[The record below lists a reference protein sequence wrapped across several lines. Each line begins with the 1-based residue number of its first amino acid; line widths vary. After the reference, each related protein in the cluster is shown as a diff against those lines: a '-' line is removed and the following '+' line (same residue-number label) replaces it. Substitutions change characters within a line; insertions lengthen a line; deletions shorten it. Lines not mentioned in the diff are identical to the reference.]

1 MIISAHTPRTPLL
14 ALCHTLLLAL
24 LVCTLIL
31 PYPIAAAAAEITP
44 DPAAPAGNRP
54 SMDAASN
61 GVPVVNIVAP
71 VSSGLSHNMF
81 LDFNVGTPGVI
92 INNSNTPGISQL
104 GGGVMGNPNFS
115 GTQASTILNEVTSNR
130 PSSIKGFT
138 EIFGGKADY
147 ILANPNG
154 VSINGGGFINTSR
167 AVITTGTPQIA
178 GGTLNS
184 IEVRRGTVAVE
195 GDGLNA
201 QGADS
206 FTILSRAA
214 TVAADLHAGQ
224 LNIIAGRNSY
234 APATQTATPLAED
247 PADGPAPVIAVDSS
261 VLGGMYADRIV
272 LVANEK
278 GVGVNLQG
286 AVNADHMTLHADGR
300 LTFRQVQ
307 ADTAADI
314 TAGSVDIAAGS
325 TLVSRK
331 DITVRAD
338 TIENAGLTYSGG
350 STTLLADSSLINRAG
365 SIVAKGDL
373 TLGDAL
379 TTAPGTVNVAITN
392 EGGLVQSLEGNV
404 GITAGTFLNKIA
416 LIDIQKKLLSTHYV
430 PRFDGKDAV
439 ISYIGRTW
447 GSRPGNARGL
457 TETTYKYEE
466 FVAEKSPT
474 PQVLAG
480 GNMVVDAAVIT
491 NDHGLIAA
499 KKDMELR
506 GGSLQNKGSSVSF
519 IEHTDRTYYIYKAG
533 SGGGSPSYATHDEYE
548 AISSVPAVIAA
559 GGTLSGDFTARIDND
574 TIKHNAD
581 YEGVVSSS
589 DGPELPPGE
598 AGGRVDTAVAGVG
611 SLFTKATA
619 PGRQYVLETNP
630 LISSMGTFFGSEYFL
645 SRMGWDLD
653 AHHQKLLGDA
663 FFETQMVRQQLAE
676 LNARSLTASFDQPD
690 ADMMIALME
699 NALAAGTSLSL
710 TVGIELTHEQ
720 LAALDKD
727 IVWLVEQEYEG
738 QTVLVPKVYLAD
750 ASRAT
755 VVGNGAR
762 IAAKDVRLQTAN
774 LSSSGDITGTDVR
787 ITADEVQNLGGK
799 LEGAALLVDAS
810 GTILNRSGA
819 ILGNDVTLRAGADV
833 ISETSKRTETFRA
846 GSAEQLNQAATIAA
860 SDSLSIQAGNNIRI
874 HAGQL
879 AAGGD
884 ATLAAGKDVEI
895 GAVGLGET
903 LHTEEWQMQ
912 RVRQKGSN
920 VAVGGDLTIAAGG
933 EITVAGSSIHAG
945 NDMALEAEGNIAI
958 VATQDVYSSQTEYSS
973 KKTFFGGGGSTQKSE
988 FYVTNNAAEV
998 TAGGNVSIKAG
1009 SGAAEQDVAILGSVV
1024 AANGNTDISATGGI
1038 LIASVEDIREQHK
1051 TSSSKGFLSSSSSKS
1066 DSLTVS
1072 QVGSAVAG
1080 ENVSLTARKDVTI
1093 SASDVIA
1100 DRDIAV
1106 QSQEGDVR
1114 VLAAQDRQYTYT
1126 ETSKSSGGLWVH
1138 GGGIDVARAT
1148 EAMSRSASESSVGS
1162 MLSAGNDITVQA
1174 ANDATVVG
1182 SQLSA
1187 GNDIAITAGRD
1198 VNLVPGRESTKSETR
1213 SKTTT
1218 SGLSWKFSEDEVS
1231 VGGGVRSVEKG
1242 ESLEGTY
1249 NQGSVV
1255 SAGNDVAITANRNI
1269 NQVSSHVE
1277 AGNDVTMV
1285 AGENIHIAAAQD
1297 VEELDRF
1304 IREAEVGV
1312 KLAAK
1317 QNVTSTVRQLADLP
1331 SSMQAGKGSAA
1342 AKGITAVSSAI
1353 RAVSA
1358 VQGALST
1365 SASASLTGGLS
1376 VTQTREHTETET
1388 PVTSTV
1394 YAGNNVALKA
1404 DEDITIQGAQVY
1416 AGNDVALEAG
1426 RDLAIESATG
1436 GMRYSTDSVSA
1447 SAGGGIK
1454 ANVGANGGGVGAN
1467 AYASLSG
1474 SGSDYESTYHRNA
1487 AVVAE
1492 QGLTTKSGRD
1502 TTVAGA
1508 TVQGNTV
1515 TMQVGGDLTV
1525 ASRQDESGGGSSS
1538 FGVSADVMVGAGA
1551 SGSVSAN
1558 VGKGQSSSAWV
1569 HEQTSI
1575 IGKEKV
1581 DIRVE
1586 DNTHVEGAVI
1596 AAMNGDLTL
1605 DTNTLTYADIHDH
1618 DTASNI
1624 SVGVSVSGSYGE
1636 GGYSEKWTAAEVH
1649 NKLAG
1654 KSSAAG
1660 EEGGGTPSEAPS
1672 ASPDDQKGKGFSAPD
1687 GSLSVDYSSKD
1698 RRQINRATIGEGTI
1712 IIRSDPDAALD
1723 GLNRDLSRAQE
1734 ITKDEETFIS
1744 AYLDANVLEMLDSA
1758 KELFKRLVSDG
1769 KLTEEQIHQ
1778 DGINVVLSS
1787 LAYAEEYNKDGSI
1800 NQSYLDNLNKMEEAG
1815 YVIVDA
1821 KDFDMSPFNNDKLGL
1836 ASALF
1841 YNKEKKE
1848 FVLAFRGTEIEKNDL
1863 VTNWAQSIGLTGV
1876 SQYGNVEPQGI
1887 TLLSNYI
1894 KEQGA
1899 TLTVTG
1905 HSLGGGLAT
1914 MVAASGVA
1922 DRAVVFNPAGL
1933 HDNSIASIGGSKDV
1947 AEQMTTAYI
1956 SKKDILNILQD
1967 LLCGAIPKVVGTR
1980 VYVDDAGLHGIDSMK
1995 KAFGII
2001 P

>member
-130 PSSIKGFT
+130 PSSINGFT

-810 GTILNRSGA
+810 GIILNRSGA
-819 ILGNDVTLRAGADV
+819 ILGNDVTLKAGADV

-920 VAVGGDLTIAAGG
+920 VAVGGDLT
-933 EITVAGSSIHAG
+933 VA
-945 NDMALEAEGNIAI
+945 
-958 VATQDVYSSQTEYSS
+958 
-973 KKTFFGGGGSTQKSE
+973 
-988 FYVTNNAAEV
+988 
-998 TAGGNVSIKAG
+998 
-1009 SGAAEQDVAILGSVV
+1009 
-1024 AANGNTDISATGGI
+1024 
-1038 LIASVEDIREQHK
+1038 
-1051 TSSSKGFLSSSSSKS
+1051 
-1066 DSLTVS
+1066 
-1072 QVGSAVAG
+1072 
-1080 ENVSLTARKDVTI
+1080 
-1093 SASDVIA
+1093 
-1100 DRDIAV
+1100 
-1106 QSQEGDVR
+1106 
-1114 VLAAQDRQYTYT
+1114 
-1126 ETSKSSGGLWVH
+1126 
-1138 GGGIDVARAT
+1138 
-1148 EAMSRSASESSVGS
+1148 
-1162 MLSAGNDITVQA
+1162 
-1174 ANDATVVG
+1174 
-1182 SQLSA
+1182 
-1187 GNDIAITAGRD
+1187 AGRD
-1198 VNLVPGRESTKSETR
+1198 VNVLGSAISTGGDMAVVAGEHVNIASVQDVYDSKTESKSKGLFSGSSSSKKTEHYVENTRSVLTSGGKLDISAGTSGGGDLAVIGSTLISAGDVNLTAQDAVVLAPSINEMESTKKDVRSGMLTGKSGSEGQH
-1213 SKTTT
+1213 SKTTINR
-1218 SGLSWKFSEDEVS
+1218 SEVS
-1231 VGGGVRSVEKG
+1231 SGGDINITSNDSSVMLKAAKLESEGTITLRADEGSVLFLTEKETSFDNETKYGSSIVWQTIKNKG
-1242 ESLEGTY
+1242 ESHEEVKHTEIFSKNGVKVIAGQGIVVEYRDTGSLTDSLDQLQDKPGLEWMQTLRNDPNVNWHAIAEAHDSWSSSYEGLTGAGTAIIALAVAVATY
-1249 NQGSVV
+1249 GVGSSLAGVSGTAAAGETVAVSKVVAAAAADAAFTSLCAQAAISLANNKGDLGGVFKDLISERAVRSLATSILTAAIIAGVDATFFKPEMADAADKATTIGDHISNVVADLPGAIQQGVV
-1255 SAGNDVAITANRNI
+1255 HGTISGAVDTAINGGDLGQNLLGSIQGAVVAEIGASAATEIGAAYHNGNI
-1269 NQVSSHVE
+1269 NKAAQYIAHAALGGAMDLALGGDGASGAVGAVVGEAVGEMLYSSKEAEVTDFAKRVIEGRTDQLQRDQMAQSLQKFKADGVNISALVS
-1277 AGNDVTMV
+1277 G
-1285 AGENIHIAAAQD
+1285 IAAALLGKD
-1297 VEELDRF
+1297 VNIASMTGANAAENNALATIAALLCVVFAAYATVEGGGDVVAG
-1304 IREAEVGV
+1304 IRRIGAGDDTASKLVESGL
-1312 KLAAK
+1312 LAAGELAYEVAPE
-1317 QNVTSTVRQLADLP
+1317 QTEWVIGQLSVLGAGADAIVTYVDDKT
-1331 SSMQAGKGSAA
+1331 GN
-1342 AKGITAVSSAI
+1342 T
-1353 RAVSA
+1353 VSA
-1358 VQGALST
+1358 YWSSLSEDDRN
-1365 SASASLTGGLS
+1365 LIKGL
-1376 VTQTREHTETET
+1376 
-1388 PVTSTV
+1388 
-1394 YAGNNVALKA
+1394 
-1404 DEDITIQGAQVY
+1404 
-1416 AGNDVALEAG
+1416 
-1426 RDLAIESATG
+1426 
-1436 GMRYSTDSVSA
+1436 
-1447 SAGGGIK
+1447 
-1454 ANVGANGGGVGAN
+1454 GVGASFVVGN
-1467 AYASLSG
+1467 ANCGSLFQKVGSKFASSKALTTASKLEDAAEALG
-1474 SGSDYESTYHRNA
+1474 EVQRVEKIAEKAQQA
-1487 AVVAE
+1487 AVVAGAK
-1492 QGLTTKSGRD
+1492 QSFGLIFKGDSAVSHFEKHAKQTMDAFGHVSYNIKQYILDANHVVQSGKY
-1502 TTVAGA
+1502 VPELNGY
-1508 TVQGNTV
+1508 VKL
-1515 TMQVGGDLTV
+1515 VGGP
-1525 ASRQDESGGGSSS
+1525 
-1538 FGVSADVMVGAGA
+1538 GAA
-1551 SGSVSAN
+1551 
-1558 VGKGQSSSAWV
+1558 K
-1569 HEQTSI
+1569 
-1575 IGKEKV
+1575 
-1581 DIRVE
+1581 
-1586 DNTHVEGAVI
+1586 
-1596 AAMNGDLTL
+1596 
-1605 DTNTLTYADIHDH
+1605 YAF
-1618 DTASNI
+1618 
-1624 SVGVSVSGSYGE
+1624 VGVDR
-1636 GGYSEKWTAAEVH
+1636 
-1649 NKLAG
+1649 AG
-1654 KSSAAG
+1654 KSITTFHIKSIKELAKK
-1660 EEGGGTPSEAPS
+1660 APS
-1672 ASPDDQKGKGFSAPD
+1672 
-1687 GSLSVDYSSKD
+1687 L
-1698 RRQINRATIGEGTI
+1698 
-1712 IIRSDPDAALD
+1712 
-1723 GLNRDLSRAQE
+1723 
-1734 ITKDEETFIS
+1734 
-1744 AYLDANVLEMLDSA
+1744 
-1758 KELFKRLVSDG
+1758 
-1769 KLTEEQIHQ
+1769 
-1778 DGINVVLSS
+1778 GIN
-1787 LAYAEEYNKDGSI
+1787 
-1800 NQSYLDNLNKMEEAG
+1800 Q
-1815 YVIVDA
+1815 
-1821 KDFDMSPFNNDKLGL
+1821 
-1836 ASALF
+1836 
-1841 YNKEKKE
+1841 
-1848 FVLAFRGTEIEKNDL
+1848 
-1863 VTNWAQSIGLTGV
+1863 
-1876 SQYGNVEPQGI
+1876 
-1887 TLLSNYI
+1887 
-1894 KEQGA
+1894 
-1899 TLTVTG
+1899 
-1905 HSLGGGLAT
+1905 
-1914 MVAASGVA
+1914 
-1922 DRAVVFNPAGL
+1922 
-1933 HDNSIASIGGSKDV
+1933 
-1947 AEQMTTAYI
+1947 
-1956 SKKDILNILQD
+1956 
-1967 LLCGAIPKVVGTR
+1967 
-1980 VYVDDAGLHGIDSMK
+1980 
-1995 KAFGII
+1995 
-2001 P
+2001 